1 MTNSGK
7 ILVLGPTGNVGSV
20 LIPRLTAMGADFRA
34 LVRDEPSETSKV
46 QALKDAGVELFYG
59 DLNNLDTLHEAFK
72 GVAKVF
78 LLTTPGPNGG
88 AMASNAIAAAKQSGN
103 PHVVNLSVAKAR
115 SDHPSRF
122 GREHGET
129 DTELME
135 SGLPYTFVRAIYFMQ
150 NTLPAAQT
158 VASQGTIFMPMK
170 NGKVGMIDAR
180 DVAEAVAMV
189 LTSDGH
195 EGKSYLLTGPD
206 SISIQDVAN
215 TLSKVLGKE
224 VRYVD
229 VPPAAAKDA
238 MLGMGMPEWIA
249 DGIIEL
255 AGALSEG
262 LGDYTTD
269 DLEKLTGHRA
279 GSYEAFARDFAQVF
293 GGVDQRARSTS
304 AT

>member
-7 ILVLGPTGNVGSV
+7 ILVLGPTGNVGSA
-20 LIPRLTAMGADFRA
+20 LTPRLTAMGADVRV
-34 LVRDEPSETSKV
+34 LVRDEPSEASKA
-46 QALKDAGVELFYG
+46 QALKDAGVEVFYG
-59 DLNNLDTLHEAFK
+59 DLNDLDTLHASFK
-72 GVAKVF
+72 GVDKVF
-78 LLTTPGPNGG
+78 MLIAPGPKGG

-103 PHVVNLSVAKAR
+103 PHVVNLSVAKAAPN
-115 SDHPSRF
+115 HPSRF

-129 DTELME
+129 DIELME

-158 VASQGTIFMPMK
+158 VASQGAIYMPMK
-170 NGKVGMIDAR
+170 NGKVGIIDAR

-189 LTSDGH
+189 LTSDGQ

-206 SISIQDVAN
+206 SISIQGVAD

-224 VRYVD
+224 VKYVD
-229 VPPAAAKDA
+229 VPPEAAKEA
-238 MLGMGMPEWIA
+238 MLGVGIPEWIA
-249 DGIIEL
+249 DGIIET

-269 DLEKLTGHRA
+269 DFEKLTGHPAR
-279 GSYEAFARDFAQVF
+279 SYETFAHDFAQAF
-293 GGVDQRARSTS
+293 TS
-304 AT
+304 PPAP